1 MIPIPKKMLPNKA
14 TYLKYKADDG
24 EGSSYE
30 EPVTL
35 DHVKIDEQKQ
45 IVYTSNGTE
54 LVGNAML
61 FYDLVNS
68 TGLDEKP
75 VNESLIIFEDR
86 TYTVVDTDVL
96 RGNSNRPHHYEI
108 KLK

>member
-1 MIPIPKKMLPNKA
+1 MIPIPKKMLPNQVI
-14 TYLKYKADDG
+14 YQKYKADDG

-30 EPVTL
+30 KPVIL
-35 DHVKIDEQKQ
+35 NHVKIDEQKQ
-45 IVYTSNGTE
+45 IVYTSNSAE

-61 FYDLVNS
+61 YYDLVNS
-68 TGLDEKP
+68 TGLEEKP
-75 VNESLIIFEDR
+75 VNESLITFEDR

-96 RGNSNRPHHYEI
+96 RGNSNKPHHYEI

>member
-1 MIPIPKKMLPNKA
+1 MLPNQVI
-14 TYLKYKADDG
+14 YQKYKADEG

-30 EPVTL
+30 NPVTL
-35 DHVKIDEQKQ
+35 EHVKIDEQKQ
-45 IVYTSNGTE
+45 IVYTSNGAE

-61 FYDLVNS
+61 YYDLVNS

-75 VNESLIIFEDR
+75 VNESLITFEDR

>member
-1 MIPIPKKMLPNKA
+1 MRPIPKKMLPNKV
-14 TYLKYKADDG
+14 TYQKYLSDDG
-24 EGSSYE
+24 EGSSYAD
-30 EPVTL
+30 PVTL

-45 IVYTSNGTE
+45 IVYTSNGAE

-86 TYTVVDTDVL
+86 TYTVVDTDIL
-96 RGNSNRPHHYEI
+96 RGNSNTPHHYEI

>member
-1 MIPIPKKMLPNKA
+1 MLPNKA
-14 TYLKYKADDG
+14 TYLKYKGDDG

-45 IVYTSNGTE
+45 IVYTSNGAE

-61 FYDLVNS
+61 Y
-68 TGLDEKP
+68 
-75 VNESLIIFEDR
+75 
-86 TYTVVDTDVL
+86 
-96 RGNSNRPHHYEI
+96 
-108 KLK
+108 